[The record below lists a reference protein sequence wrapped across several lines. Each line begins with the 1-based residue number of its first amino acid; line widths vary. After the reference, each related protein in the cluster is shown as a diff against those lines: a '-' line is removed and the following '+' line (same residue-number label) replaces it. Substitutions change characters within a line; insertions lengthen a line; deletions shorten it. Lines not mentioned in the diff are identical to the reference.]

1 MNDAIRIE
9 DLKILLIS
17 YKVFQKVIEALKN
30 QIYQIA
36 SEREGDVI
44 YDLATRWIIDGM
56 PASGKI
62 QDKTANIALK
72 SKVSSEARQ
81 ALVELRCELNL
92 VSTIVEKLDIGFM
105 ILKPNRKTACSC
117 KVYERYDLE

>member
-44 YDLATRWIIDGM
+44 YDLATRRIIDGM